1 MICCQSHYCHHLGPR
16 QSEDRQNEL
25 PQHLSPSAPDP
36 DFEKIIPSTL
46 DVPSSLDN
54 PAFFQMPTHFLT
66 NKKKY
71 HHCAARLK
79 STFQLLTLLS
89 FAQQGVFERE

>member
-1 MICCQSHYCHHLGPR
+1 MICCQNHYCHHLGPR

-66 NKKKY
+66 NKKTISPLCSQVEVY
-71 HHCAARLK
+71 LPTTDPPFLC
-79 STFQLLTLLS
+79 STGRFCT
-89 FAQQGVFERE
+89 